1 MYLYFTRK
9 GVMGDIPHFIIFH
22 NIKEMAELIT
32 QNDETETLEAPAP
45 PKKKILKGNLPV
57 PPPVK
62 KERTPAQIA
71 AFERARASRDA
82 NLKKREADA
91 KRLAEYDSMMVKQK
105 LVEKAKKIKLK
116 TMKKIETIE
125 AISSDDD
132 SEEEAPPI
140 QKPKTKP
147 SGNAVSRPLP
157 AESKPPQPA
166 AAAPVRPK
174 PVLPFKFVRG

>member
-1 MYLYFTRK
+1 MKLQHLLR
-9 GVMGDIPHFIIFH
+9 
-22 NIKEMAELIT
+22 
-32 QNDETETLEAPAP
+32 
-45 PKKKILKGNLPV
+45 KKILKGHLPV

-91 KRLAEYDSMMVKQK
+91 KRLAEYDAMMVKQK
-105 LVEKAKKIKLK
+105 LVEKAQKIKLK

-125 AISSDDD
+125 SISSDED

-140 QKPKTKP
+140 QKPAK
-147 SGNAVSRPLP
+147 
-157 AESKPPQPA
+157 SKPPPTPTPVKSVS
-166 AAAPVRPK
+166 APPVKPK
-174 PVLPFKFVRG
+174 PVFPFKFV